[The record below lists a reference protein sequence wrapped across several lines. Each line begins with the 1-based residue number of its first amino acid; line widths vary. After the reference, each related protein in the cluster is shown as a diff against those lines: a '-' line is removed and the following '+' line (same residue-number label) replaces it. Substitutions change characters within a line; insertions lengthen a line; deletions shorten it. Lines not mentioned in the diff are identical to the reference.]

1 MIQYRDGIVPVIRLT
16 RLLDERAGEEP
27 WCASVPAVMFEHDG
41 HTLAI
46 AVSAIVDI
54 ATEVAEVQPV
64 RGREGIAGA
73 VVLQGRVADLLEID
87 TVLNSA
93 IAESDLADRRAA

>member
-1 MIQYRDGIVPVIRLT
+1 
-16 RLLDERAGEEP
+16 
-27 WCASVPAVMFEHDG
+27 
-41 HTLAI
+41 
-46 AVSAIVDI
+46 VDI
-54 ATEVAEVQPV
+54 ATEAAEVQPV